1 MHRFNRIKEIFKIA
15 KKEKSKF
22 PKEFREWFMRK
33 IFKKYKPDEM
43 IQFGLDKIKG
53 IDLINIITNDN
64 NFKNWI
70 LSNISNSDSGQK
82 MIITNS
88 LIKNN
93 KDNPKYMGFLKKWRL
108 ETDMKYREDYELAM
122 KGPPNDNDFPDDPNS
137 IYNHK
142 DQEEDYEL

>member
-1 MHRFNRIKEIFKIA
+1 MYRLDRIAEIFKIA

-88 LIKNN
+88 LIRNN
-93 KDNPKYMGFLKKWRL
+93 NDNPKYMGFLKKWKL

-122 KGPPNDNDFPDDPNS
+122 KGPPNDNEDLSDPNL
-137 IYNHK
+137 IYNSI
-142 DQEEDYEL
+142 DEEEDFEL